1 MKNAIENT
9 YCYSTNLVIA
19 TRPPK
24 IDSFLGF
31 LANKEKNRV
40 AGGFLAYSKTAL
52 PPEAQKLLMKCR
64 LLESEAPRA
73 AALVFAHAAID
84 GLDDFVQLAD
94 TAKLIIGN
102 DNDLAPRGLKKRS
115 PSRIL
120 GQFLR
125 VAVELVAVVLDADV
139 QSWPAYI
146 GPTQVLPPGDARQL
160 AHVDRFVQY
169 RLRKSCSAATHR
181 KGEVQGKR
189 GLPDRIG
196 VLADEVKVAKGA
208 GGVALV
214 LASPQVAPD
223 LDDAGN
229 GRNPVDNVLVAYAN
243 VGSAKFEAHG
253 DGLDVR
259 CGVVD
264 LEEDGLGRGNA
275 QLGIVVEERASGKR
289 GRFDVA
295 DDIGVLASILA
306 TGNDAVHRLVAAS
319 QQLLRGIDLAD
330 GGRGEPVRHCP

>member
-1 MKNAIENT
+1 MICCAFAGER
-9 YCYSTNLVIA
+9 
-19 TRPPK
+19 RPPLPMERLIVVRGPMGAGK
-24 IDSFLGF
+24 TTLCQVLLPYLQPAFWLDGDWCWKMEPFTADEAMREMVMENISFL
-31 LANKEKNRV
+31 
-40 AGGFLAYSKTAL
+40 
-52 PPEAQKLLMKCR
+52 
-64 LLESEAPRA
+64 
-73 AALVFAHAAID
+73 
-84 GLDDFVQLAD
+84 
-94 TAKLIIGN
+94 
-102 DNDLAPRGLKKRS
+102 
-115 PSRIL
+115 L

-229 GRNPVDNVLVAYAN
+229 GRNPVDNVLV
-243 VGSAKFEAHG
+243 
-253 DGLDVR
+253 LTR
-259 CGVVD
+259 M
-264 LEEDGLGRGNA
+264 
-275 QLGIVVEERASGKR
+275 
-289 GRFDVA
+289 
-295 DDIGVLASILA
+295 
-306 TGNDAVHRLVAAS
+306 
-319 QQLLRGIDLAD
+319 
-330 GGRGEPVRHCP
+330 

>member
-1 MKNAIENT
+1 M
-9 YCYSTNLVIA
+9 SQ
-19 TRPPK
+19 
-24 IDSFLGF
+24 
-31 LANKEKNRV
+31 
-40 AGGFLAYSKTAL
+40 GGSWPTQRLPL

-160 AHVDRFVQY
+160 GSRRSICSVSASEVL
-169 RLRKSCSAATHR
+169 LRRDSS
-181 KGEVQGKR
+181 E
-189 GLPDRIG
+189 
-196 VLADEVKVAKGA
+196 
-208 GGVALV
+208 
-214 LASPQVAPD
+214 
-223 LDDAGN
+223 
-229 GRNPVDNVLVAYAN
+229 
-243 VGSAKFEAHG
+243 
-253 DGLDVR
+253 
-259 CGVVD
+259 
-264 LEEDGLGRGNA
+264 GRGTRQA
-275 QLGIVVEERASGKR
+275 RS
-289 GRFDVA
+289 
-295 DDIGVLASILA
+295 
-306 TGNDAVHRLVAAS
+306 
-319 QQLLRGIDLAD
+319 
-330 GGRGEPVRHCP
+330 P